1 MTGSSRIDPLAM
13 AFAGVAELY
22 DRARLPTEDV
32 TVEWALDRFGLGAD
46 ASVLDL
52 AAGTGKQSVV
62 LAPRVGR
69 LIAVEP
75 LAEMRAI
82 LVAHV
87 PDAEALDGTAEAIP
101 LADGAVDAVFVGS
114 AFHWFDGPA
123 ALAEI
128 HRVLRP
134 GGGLAI
140 LYPHA
145 RWQHNGWNQEV
156 SERLE
161 ASSHPASRP
170 ANRPGSGRW
179 RLVFDDTDL
188 FEPLESATFPTTPEM
203 TVEEFQ
209 LLVSSW
215 SRVAA
220 LPEAERASL
229 LADIAA
235 ILRRHGV
242 ERFPLEAANEVFA
255 TRRRP

>member
-1 MTGSSRIDPLAM
+1 VSAQRRIDPLAM

-46 ASVLDL
+46 ATVLDL

-101 LADGAVDAVFVGS
+101 LDDGAVDAVFVGS

-123 ALAEI
+123 ALREI

-145 RWQHNGWNQEV
+145 RWANEPWAE
-156 SERLE
+156 ELRARLDR
-161 ASSHPASRP
+161 SPHPATRP
-170 ANRPGSGRW
+170 ANLPSSGRW
-179 RLVFDDTDL
+179 RAVFADTEL
-188 FEPLESATFPTTPEM
+188 FGPLEAATFPTAPEM
-203 TVEEFQ
+203 TVEQFQ
-209 LLVSSW
+209 LLVASW

-220 LPEAERASL
+220 LPDEPRAAL
-229 LADIAA
+229 LDDVGA
-235 ILRRHGV
+235 ILRGHGV
-242 ERFPLEAANEVFA
+242 ERFTLAAENEVYV

>member
-1 MTGSSRIDPLAM
+1 M
-13 AFAGVAELY
+13 AFAGIAERY
-22 DRARLPTEDV
+22 DQARLPTEPAPIA
-32 TVEWALDRFGLGAD
+32 WALDRFGLDSD
-46 ASVLDL
+46 ATVLDL
-52 AAGTGKQSVV
+52 AAGTGKLSTV
-62 LAPRVGR
+62 LAQRVGR

-82 LVAHV
+82 LVRHV
-87 PDAEALDGTAEAIP
+87 PEAEALDGTAEEIP

-134 GGGLAI
+134 DGGLAI

-145 RWQHNGWNQEV
+145 RWHHHGWTQEV

-161 ASSHPASRP
+161 AASHPGSSP

-179 RLVFDDTDL
+179 RLVFDDTEL
-188 FEPLESATFPTTPEM
+188 FGPLESTTFPTTPEM

-220 LPEAERASL
+220 LPESDRAAL
-229 LADIAA
+229 LDDIGA
-235 ILRRHGV
+235 ILRRNGV
-242 ERFPLEAANEVFA
+242 ERFPLEAENEVFT